1 MRFRA
6 IRAGLLSSALFAACS
21 SPSSPPSRDPFAALD
36 AVAARAVAEGG
47 LPGAVVAA
55 GDAASVRF
63 LKAYGFLQL
72 APAPVPMPPEALFD
86 LASVTKVVGTT
97 TAVLLL
103 VEDGTLGLD
112 DPVAARLPAWA
123 DRAADGITI
132 RHLLTHTSG
141 LPAYMAVEP
150 IRRRHGPVPR
160 PGAVLRAIAELPLR
174 RPAGTG
180 VGYSC
185 LNMILAAAVAEE
197 TAGSPL
203 HELLTRRA
211 FGPLGMKDTGW
222 RLTRGQLR
230 RLAPTGPEGRLD
242 ADGALRDAVSPGPF
256 CEGLVH
262 DPLARCYTNND
273 RCCGNAGLY
282 STAEDLGRFARMI
295 LGRGALDGVRVLRP
309 ETVDAATRVQTPAG
323 METRGLG
330 WDVWNDPPFQPREAS
345 AGRRPA
351 VGHFGFTGTMLWIDP
366 EAGTWAVVL
375 ASRLHG
381 GDGAKVEGLRRAV
394 VRAVVDASR

>member
-1 MRFRA
+1 MRPRA
-6 IRAGLLSSALFAACS
+6 IRAGLLSSALCAACS
-21 SPSSPPSRDPFAALD
+21 SPPSPPPRDPFAALD

-55 GDAASVRF
+55 GDAVSVRF
-63 LKAYGFLQL
+63 LGACGRLQI
-72 APAPVPMPPEALFD
+72 APAPVPMPPDALFD
-86 LASVTKVVGTT
+86 LASLTKVVGTT
-97 TAVLLL
+97 TAVLRL
-103 VEDGTLGLD
+103 VEEGKLGLD
-112 DPVAARLPAWA
+112 DPVASRLPAWA
-123 DRAADGITI
+123 GRARDGITL

-141 LPAYMAVEP
+141 LPAYTALDP
-150 IRRRHGPVPR
+150 IRRRHGPGPA
-160 PGAVLRAIAELPLR
+160 PDALIAAIASLPLR
-174 RPAGTG
+174 RPAGAG
-180 VGYSC
+180 VEYSC
-185 LNMILAAAVAEE
+185 LNMILAARVAEE
-197 TAGSPL
+197 AAGTSL
-203 HELLTRRA
+203 HDFLAERV

-222 RLTRGQLR
+222 RLTRDQLR
-230 RLAPTGPEGRLD
+230 RLAPTGPEGRLV
-242 ADGALRDAVSPGPF
+242 AAGALPEAAPPGPF

-262 DPLARCYTNND
+262 DPLARYYTTAK

-282 STAEDLGRFARMI
+282 STAEDLGRFARMV
-295 LGRGALDGVRVLRP
+295 LGRGVLDGVRVLRP

-330 WDVWNDPPFQPREAS
+330 WDVWNDPPFQPREAPPD
-345 AGRRPA
+345 RRPA

-381 GDGAKVEGLRRAV
+381 GDGARVEGLRREV